1 MQDMI
6 APRLFIAACI
16 LNFAPTASAQ
26 AGAPATPDDPMF
38 GQQYALAKIGAT
50 NAWQVSTGSSNVVVA
65 VLSTGVNYNHEE
77 LRANMW
83 RNPSEIPGNGIDD
96 DANGYVDD
104 VHGIDTV
111 GNGSSRDGD
120 PMDEGIFYNGF
131 GQFYH
136 GTINAGII
144 GAAANNGRGITGVN
158 WSVRLM
164 ALRGFG
170 TGNFRDSNLIAAL
183 DYIDLM
189 KERGVNIRVVH
200 LSYFWGRSVSQA
212 VREAHER
219 LAARGIVLVTIAEAA
234 DVNHDFTPIYPA
246 ALRLPD
252 MITVANSDQS
262 DNLVAGT
269 GYGPT
274 SMDLVAPS
282 LGVLATSGGSANA
295 YTTYPAG
302 TDAGGAH
309 VAGAAALLFAIAPAA
324 STDDVKTALLETVDV
339 FPSLADKVATSGRLN
354 LGKAIFHPNIVTKT
368 VRFKSIRR
376 LADGS
381 VRITIESLASVE
393 VILETSIDLVE
404 WTRQTF
410 LTVDRQTEYTDD
422 EARLH
427 SRRFYRV
434 EVVRP

>member
-1 MQDMI
+1 
-6 APRLFIAACI
+6 
-16 LNFAPTASAQ
+16 
-26 AGAPATPDDPMF
+26 
-38 GQQYALAKIGAT
+38 
-50 NAWQVSTGSSNVVVA
+50 
-65 VLSTGVNYNHEE
+65 
-77 LRANMW
+77 
-83 RNPSEIPGNGIDD
+83 
-96 DANGYVDD
+96 
-104 VHGIDTV
+104 
-111 GNGSSRDGD
+111 
-120 PMDEGIFYNGF
+120 MDEGIFYSGF

-144 GAAANNGRGITGVN
+144 GAAANNGQGLAGVN
-158 WSVRLM
+158 WSVQLM
-164 ALRGFG
+164 ALRGIG
-170 TGNFRDSNLIAAL
+170 TANFRDSNLIAAL

-282 LGVLATSGGSANA
+282 LGVVTTFGGSPNA

-309 VAGAAALLFAIAPAA
+309 VAGGAALLFAMAPAA

-354 LGKAIFHPNIVTKT
+354 VGRAVRHPRIVSKAL
-368 VRFKSIRR
+368 RFTSIKRLEGGATR
-376 LADGS
+376 LALEAP
-381 VRITIESLASVE
+381 VPVE
-393 VILETSIDLVE
+393 VALETSADMISWMPL
-404 WTRQTF
+404 TTLTF
-410 LTVDRQTEYTDD
+410 DRQTEFTDSESVIGD
-422 EARLH
+422 Q
-427 SRRFYRV
+427 RFYRARLV
-434 EVVRP
+434 TP